1 MAAVN
6 LGSMYNSG
14 GKTVVSGGNSGLD
27 TEALVKSL
35 VEAKR
40 LPAVQLEG
48 TIEKN
53 STKVTALTDLKSIL
67 ESLQTSSNFLRN
79 VPGIG
84 NATQNVF
91 AYSTASVKASSGIT
105 SSTYLTTAVAAGT
118 AAGSYEITVD
128 QLATRQSY
136 VTNTIAVADTA
147 TSVVGGGGAFNAGIM
162 KLGTAGTEVTL
173 ADGDSLVDVAAKI
186 NAVKVQS
193 GVEASVVKVSDGN
206 FRLVMKS
213 TATGAAQNFDFNTEN
228 PGILNVG
235 FFSQTA
241 AVDALV
247 SIDGTQV
254 SRANNTITDLVDG
267 VTMNLTA
274 QTPVSTTLTMD
285 VIQDTSLA
293 KDAILNFVDAY
304 NELRAFAARQNA
316 TDDEGVR
323 LESAVLSSSNALRTL
338 NNSFGADIA
347 AIVEGLSGTINS
359 LSSIGITLTDFAGDA
374 ETPLTRNILSVDES
388 VLDAALKSDFDA
400 VRRVFEFNA
409 TFDNPDVLVF
419 SHSKNNNITNVVF
432 DFNTT
437 SNTFTATY
445 TVNGSTQTTT
455 LEPTSLGGD
464 GFSLKAPD
472 DSPLSGLTLIYGSTT
487 SATVNM
493 QMSQG
498 IGDKIYNTV
507 TSALNTT
514 DGIIAQEI
522 TSIND
527 RNTRMEEDIARIDT
541 QIEKY
546 REALL
551 TKFSALESAIS
562 SVNNILA
569 LLDAQAAARENG

>member
-1 MAAVN
+1 MAAIN

-14 GKTVVSGGNSGLD
+14 GKTVISGGNSGLD

-35 VEAKR
+35 VDAKR

-53 STKVTALTDLKSIL
+53 GTKVTALNDLKSIL
-67 ESLQTSSNFLRN
+67 EALQTSSNFLRN

-91 AYSTASVKASSGIT
+91 AYSTATVKASSGIT
-105 SSTYLTTAVAAGT
+105 SSTYLTATVAAGT
-118 AAGSYEITVD
+118 AAGSYEITID
-128 QLATRQSY
+128 QLATRQNY

-173 ADGDSLVDVAAKI
+173 ADGDSLSDVAAKI
-186 NAVKVQS
+186 NAVKAQS

-206 FRLVMKS
+206 YRLVMKS

-235 FFSQTA
+235 FFSQTD

-247 SIDGTQV
+247 TIDGTQV
-254 SRANNTITDLVDG
+254 SRATNTITDLVDG
-267 VTMNLTA
+267 VTLNLTA
-274 QTPVSTTLTMD
+274 QTPVGTTLTVD

-293 KDAILNFVDAY
+293 KDAIMNFVDAY

-347 AIVEGLSGTINS
+347 SIVEGLSGTINS
-359 LSSIGITLTDFAGDA
+359 LSSIGITLTDYAGDA
-374 ETPLTRNILSVDES
+374 ETPLTRNILKVDES
-388 VLDAALKSDFDA
+388 LLDAALKSDFDA
-400 VRRVFEFNA
+400 VRKVFEFNA

-419 SHSKNNNITNVVF
+419 SHSKNTNVTDVAF
-432 DFNTT
+432 DFDTT
-437 SNTFTATY
+437 SNTFTATF
-445 TVNGSTQTTT
+445 TLNGSTQSVT
-455 LEPTSLGGD
+455 LIPTSLGD
-464 GFSLKAPD
+464 GYSLKAPD
-472 DSPLSGLTLIYGSTT
+472 DSPLAGLTLIYGSTQ

-493 QMSQG
+493 QMTQG

-507 TSALNTT
+507 TNSLNAT

-527 RNTRMEEDIARIDT
+527 RNTRMQEDIERIDV